1 MGRSTSLHPDAA
13 GRRLGEERKHL
24 ASAQLAR
31 HRRLA
36 LTLDRM
42 HLKKVLRQVDP
53 NPDKG
58 LHGRLPYPRPA
69 LVTPWHLMP
78 FGRGRPH
85 HHYGL
90 FANANR
96 ANNIALARRLLAV
109 PDPTPSS
116 RASDHAENGRD
127 DEDWNACPCC
137 GGRMIIVEAFEP
149 GCQPR
154 FWPVP
159 SIGLDSS

>member
-1 MGRSTSLHPDAA
+1 LQGVASPSLCTLSAYYFFLLIVPPAPHISTLPLHDA
-13 GRRLGEERKHL
+13 
-24 ASAQLAR
+24 
-31 HRRLA
+31 
-36 LTLDRM
+36 
-42 HLKKVLRQVDP
+42 
-53 NPDKG
+53 
-58 LHGRLPYPRPA
+58 LPIS
-69 LVTPWHLMP
+69 
-78 FGRGRPH
+78 
-85 HHYGL
+85 
-90 FANANR
+90 NANR

-127 DEDWNACPCC
+127 DEDCNACPCC